1 MNKFIKFRYNTYSKV
16 RDISYL
22 CLDMKLF
29 KEEIQMFNTFIEE
42 LLNLERARIKPVITD
57 EICIIVDDRGARRV
71 CKCEKKAEPNK
82 VENKIL
88 KKVDKVIFKDPVTVV
103 FWKDGTRTTVKCTGD
118 EKYDPEKGF
127 AMAVL
132 KKLLGNKYDY
142 YVDVQEV
149 ISMFSKVDEPTTE
162 KVETKAETKSTE
174 KTTKKTA
181 TKTATKSST
190 TKKK

>member
-1 MNKFIKFRYNTYSKV
+1 
-16 RDISYL
+16 
-22 CLDMKLF
+22 
-29 KEEIQMFNTFIEE
+29 MFNTFIED
-42 LLNLERARIKPVITD
+42 LLMLSNMERARIKPVITD
-57 EICIIVDDRGARRV
+57 EICIIVDDRGARRP
-71 CKCEKKAEPNK
+71 CQCDKAETPVK

-162 KVETKAETKSTE
+162 KVETKSTE

-181 TKTATKSST
+181 TKTSTKSST